1 MPSGPDLEANT
12 LLLKSPYLIPTGQR
26 RASLIVLRGSD
37 VGREFPLTASEVVLG
52 RDIRL
57 DVPIEDEMVSRR
69 HAAIRRV
76 GSAEDFRHVIRDLE
90 STNGI
95 LVNNRK
101 LTEVELRDGDRII
114 LGETVL
120 LYRVLDEIDIGYQD
134 EIRKLVR
141 YHELTGFL
149 TLKEFYRMVR
159 REMSAGA
166 ETAPFA
172 LLMIDVD
179 NLREINTLYGHLAGG
194 AVIRRI
200 GELFRGVLEPEQ
212 AIGIYG
218 GDEFV
223 CLLPGARGQLAFDVA
238 ERLRTT
244 VERDPFTF
252 NDSRIPFTVCIGVA
266 EFPMHG
272 DRIQDLVQRADSAL
286 YRAKAQG
293 KNRTVVYES
302 ASDSRSR

>member
-1 MPSGPDLEANT
+1 
-12 LLLKSPYLIPTGQR
+12 
-26 RASLIVLRGSD
+26 
-37 VGREFPLTASEVVLG
+37 
-52 RDIRL
+52 
-57 DVPIEDEMVSRR
+57 
-69 HAAIRRV
+69 
-76 GSAEDFRHVIRDLE
+76 
-90 STNGI
+90 
-95 LVNNRK
+95 
-101 LTEVELRDGDRII
+101 
-114 LGETVL
+114 
-120 LYRVLDEIDIGYQD
+120 
-134 EIRKLVR
+134 
-141 YHELTGFL
+141 
-149 TLKEFYRMVR
+149 MVR
-159 REMSAGA
+159 REMSSGADAG
-166 ETAPFA
+166 PFA

-179 NLREINTLYGHLAGG
+179 NLREINSLYGHLAGG

-200 GELFRGVLEPEQ
+200 GELFRGVLEPKQ

-218 GDEFV
+218 GDEFI
-223 CLLPGARGQLAFDVA
+223 CLSPGTRGEEACVVA

-272 DRIQDLVQRADSAL
+272 DRIQELVQRADTAL